1 MSSIRS
7 LSRSWRRRCV
17 RRTVIRITAPT
28 WAPIS
33 RSPSRTARARTATKS
48 QSQSPS
54 IEALD
59 EKASGGGRTT
69 NKLNCV
75 LFAFHATFSLA
86 IIEQLFKISFFLFFC
101 FIKIFFRIK
110 YKFKIVCFVK
120 PYSLTLFLLL
130 FSNVASK

>member
-59 EKASGGGRTT
+59 EKASGGGRAT
-69 NKLNCV
+69 NKLDCV
-75 LFAFHATFSLA
+75 LSHSMLHFHWRSSSNYLKLVF
-86 IIEQLFKISFFLFFC
+86 FFC
-101 FIKIFFRIK
+101 FINFFYFKSK
-110 YKFKIVCFVK
+110 YKFKIVCFLK
-120 PYSLTLFLLL
+120 PFSLIHSISTTT
-130 FSNVASK
+130 